1 MEVAI
6 LTGSMWFNKM
16 ISRTLVGCGG
26 AGKSDRDL
34 VIISRGE
41 KSINYKPG
49 LKLDIISIL

>member
-26 AGKSDRDL
+26 AGKSDL
-34 VIISRGE
+34 VIITRGE